1 MEESAHMGRRAR
13 TNAAERRQRL
23 ESGRLAPG
31 QRRWDPA
38 GWLLPR
44 LSIAL
49 MVLATAIAAHAAPQ
63 PAGSPEPWRVVI
75 IRSWDSQYP
84 INILREKGLREALLK
99 NAPRVVDLYAEELDP
114 LRFYSADIEQEFL
127 VLLEKKYHERK
138 IDLVI
143 ASGREPLEFATR
155 YRDRIWPGAAI
166 VFNGVVDGTLDRSQL
181 APRTTGVTM
190 IFDIQGT
197 LALGLAA
204 APSAREVY
212 LVAGDGPFE
221 RFYRDYALEEIS
233 HFDRP
238 LKPRLLVGL
247 PQAQLLERIESIGPD
262 ALVLYL
268 SMLRDSTGQLYPPG
282 SDTLAQVAQRS
293 PVPVLSA
300 VQTQFQRGPLG
311 GSTAPIEAHG
321 RAAGLLARRILE
333 GANPDHLPIRADPA
347 PECQVDWRA
356 MQRWNIAE
364 QSIPSNCNIVN
375 RPLAIWQAYFWPL
388 VALVSIILLE
398 AALIWAL
405 ILQRRR
411 TREAQ
416 AQARARGVEMAQVAR
431 LSMMGA
437 LTASIAHEINQPMGA
452 ILSNTDAA
460 EMMLD
465 QGTLDTPKL
474 REILADIRS
483 EDLRASEVIRGLRK
497 MLARRESNATALELN
512 GEVAEAL
519 RHLAFDAARRG
530 VRLVPEFDGT
540 VPPILGDSVQ
550 LQQVLINLVVNAMD
564 AVAADPEQEREVR
577 IETHARAGGA
587 EIVVAD
593 RGPGIP
599 PGQLGK
605 VFDAMFTTKKEGMGL
620 GLSIVRAIVEMHGGR
635 VSHVPNVP
643 RGAVFRVWLPA
654 IGT

>member
-1 MEESAHMGRRAR
+1 MEECGDAGLRVGWK
-13 TNAAERRQRL
+13 AAKERQRL
-23 ESGRLAPG
+23 ESGQDCPGHPRVSSAGRL
-31 QRRWDPA
+31 
-38 GWLLPR
+38 LLC
-44 LSIAL
+44 LSIAFML
-49 MVLATAIAAHAAPQ
+49 LARGGAARAD
-63 PAGSPEPWRVVI
+63 PAVASEQHTWRVVL

-84 INILREKGLREALLK
+84 INILREKALREALLK
-99 NAPRVVDLYAEELDP
+99 NAPRVVDIYAEEIDP
-114 LRFYSADIEQEFL
+114 LRFYAPDIEQEFL
-127 VLLEKKYHERK
+127 VLLEKKYRERK

-143 ASGREPLEFATR
+143 ATGKEPLEFATR

-166 VFNGVVDGTLDRSQL
+166 VFNGVVDGTLDRSAL
-181 APRTTGVTM
+181 GPRTTGVTM
-190 IFDIQGT
+190 VWDVQGT
-197 LALGLAA
+197 LALGLAVV
-204 APSAREVY
+204 PSAREVY
-212 LVAGDGPFE
+212 FVAGDGPFE
-221 RFYRDYALEEIS
+221 RFYLSYALEELAR
-233 HFDRP
+233 FEQP

-247 PQAQLLERIESIGPD
+247 SRAALLDRVANLDSR
-262 ALVLYL
+262 ALVFYV
-268 SMLRDSTGQLYPPG
+268 SMLRDSSGQTYPPG
-282 SDTLAQVAQRS
+282 SDTLAQIAQRS
-293 PVPVLSA
+293 PAPVIAA
-300 VQTQFQRGPLG
+300 VSTQFLRGPLG
-311 GSTAPIEAHG
+311 GSSAPIDAHG
-321 RAAGLLARRILE
+321 RAAGLLARQVLE
-333 GANPDHLPIRADPA
+333 GADPDRLPVRADPA
-347 PECQVDWRA
+347 PECQVDWQA
-356 MQRWNIAE
+356 MNRWNISE
-364 QSIPSNCNIVN
+364 HDIPPDCRIVN
-375 RPLAIWQAYFWPL
+375 RPPSVWQAYFWPL
-388 VALVSIILLE
+388 LGLISIIVLQ

-405 ILQRRR
+405 VLQRRR
-411 TREAQ
+411 TRHAE
-416 AQARARGVEMAQVAR
+416 AQARARGAEMAQVAR

-497 MLARRESNATALELN
+497 MLARRESNATAIELN
-512 GEVAEAL
+512 AEVAEAL

-564 AVAADPEQEREVR
+564 AVAAEPEQEREVR

-587 EIVVAD
+587 EVVVAD

-605 VFDAMFTTKKEGMGL
+605 VFDSMFTTKKEGMGL
-620 GLSIVRAIVEMHGGR
+620 GLSIVRTIVEMHGGR

-643 RGAVFRVWLPA
+643 HGAVFRVWLPA